1 MENNETKFLIY
12 DNPNGKVRID
22 VIVQDE
28 TVWLTQKTMSELFG
42 TTHQNISL
50 HLKNIFE
57 SAELQENS
65 TLKEI
70 LQVQIEGNRQVSRNQ
85 KFYNLDAIIS
95 VGYRVNST
103 KATQFRIWATQTL
116 KEYIIKGFV
125 LDDER
130 LKQGQ
135 SVFGKDYF
143 KELLRR
149 VRSIRASERRI
160 YQQVSDIFAECS
172 IDYDKNS
179 EITKNFYAMVQNKF
193 HFAITGNT
201 AAEIIHKS
209 ADKEKDNMGLS
220 TWKNTPDGR
229 ILKSD
234 VIVAKNYLQEK
245 EISQLE
251 RTVTGYFDYIEGL
264 IEREN
269 TFTMEQLATSVNK
282 FLSFNEYKILEGKGK
297 ISKIQADKKAI
308 KEYDEFNKTQKIIS
322 DFDKEIKQIGNKK

>member
-12 DNPNGKVRID
+12 DNPNGKVRVD
-22 VIVQDE
+22 VIVEDE
-28 TVWLTQKTMSELFG
+28 TIWLTQKAMSELFD

-57 SAELQENS
+57 SEELQENS

-70 LQVQIEGNRQVSRNQ
+70 LQVQQEGNRQVTRNQ

-130 LKQGQ
+130 LKQGKT
-135 SVFGKDYF
+135 VFGKDYF

-149 VRSIRASERRI
+149 VRSIRTSERRI

-179 EITKNFYAMVQNKF
+179 EVTKNFYAMVQNKF

-201 AAEIIHKS
+201 AAEIIHKN
-209 ADKEKDNMGLS
+209 ADKKKDNMGLS
-220 TWKNTPDGR
+220 SWKNAPDGR

-322 DFDKEIKQIGNKK
+322 DFDKEIKKIGKKK